1 LALSGVGIK
10 VLPATAEGQKELA
23 DALANK
29 ARFWFESV
37 SRMIDL
43 LLAAD
48 IEGGSNA
55 LKKSADSIF
64 AEAVETSVRY

>member
-1 LALSGVGIK
+1 
-10 VLPATAEGQKELA
+10 
-23 DALANK
+23 
-29 ARFWFESV
+29 
-37 SRMIDL
+37 MIDL